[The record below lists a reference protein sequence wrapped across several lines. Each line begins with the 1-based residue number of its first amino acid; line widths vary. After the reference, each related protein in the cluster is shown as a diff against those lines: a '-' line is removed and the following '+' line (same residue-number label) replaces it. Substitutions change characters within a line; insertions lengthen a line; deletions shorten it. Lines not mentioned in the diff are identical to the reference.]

1 MPLVCAHGRG
11 GDASG
16 CVPVVLRVQGLRI
29 DAQAVAGRLLCVLFL
44 RQRAVPAGAGGHRLL
59 RRRVMRAAGCALA
72 RGAGADDT
80 VSRGAIVTPLYNE
93 NNHTNSVG

>member
-29 DAQAVAGRLLCVLFL
+29 DAQTVAGRLLCVLFL
-44 RQRAVPAGAGGHRLL
+44 RQREVPAGAGGHKLL
-59 RRRVMRAAGCALA
+59 RRKVMRAAGCALA
-72 RGAGADDT
+72 RGSGADDT
-80 VSRGAIVTPLYNE
+80 VGHGAILTPL
-93 NNHTNSVG
+93 